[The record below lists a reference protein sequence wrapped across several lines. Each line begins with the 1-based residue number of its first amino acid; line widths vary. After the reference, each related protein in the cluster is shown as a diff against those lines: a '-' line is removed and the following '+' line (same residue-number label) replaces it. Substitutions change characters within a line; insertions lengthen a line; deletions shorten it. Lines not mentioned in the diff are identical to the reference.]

1 MSLAYCFTFSA
12 VEMSVRYG
20 DGDCNTHDVDII
32 NCYVHMGLERAK
44 NHSCIA
50 TVQHAHMR
58 VINTLIDA
66 MCDHCLSSV
75 WRQQCYRYIKRFL
88 PLLYEMLDPQQYQQK
103 VQEIQ
108 TLHTYYSEDNQS
120 KYQPTCTK
128 QSRELS
134 VKKRP

>member
-1 MSLAYCFTFSA
+1 MSLDYCFTFSA

-20 DGDCNTHDVDII
+20 DGDCNTRDGDII
-32 NCYVHMGLERAK
+32 NCYVHMGLARAK
-44 NHSCIA
+44 SHSCIA
-50 TVQHAHMR
+50 AVQHGHMR

-108 TLHTYYSEDNQS
+108 TLHTYYFEDNHS
-120 KYQPTCTK
+120 KYQPTCPE
-128 QSRELS
+128 QSRQLS

>member
-1 MSLAYCFTFSA
+1 MSLPYCFTFSA

-32 NCYVHMGLERAK
+32 SCYVHMGLERAK

-66 MCDHCLSSV
+66 MCDHCLSNV
-75 WRQQCYRYIKRFL
+75 WRQQCYRYIRRFL

>member
-1 MSLAYCFTFSA
+1 MSLPYCFTFSA

-20 DGDCNTHDVDII
+20 DGDCNTHDGDII
-32 NCYVHMGLERAK
+32 SCYVHMGLERAK
-44 NHSCIA
+44 SHSCIA
-50 TVQHAHMR
+50 AVQNAHMR

-66 MCDHCLSSV
+66 MCDHCLSNV

-108 TLHTYYSEDNQS
+108 TLHTYYFEDNRS
-120 KYQPTCTK
+120 KYQSTSTK
-128 QSRELS
+128 QSRQLS

>member
-1 MSLAYCFTFSA
+1 MSLDYCFTFSA

-20 DGDCNTHDVDII
+20 DGDCNTRDGDII
-32 NCYVHMGLERAK
+32 NCYVHMGLARAK
-44 NHSCIA
+44 SHSCIA
-50 TVQHAHMR
+50 AVQHGHMR

-75 WRQQCYRYIKRFL
+75 WRQQCYRYIKQFL

-108 TLHTYYSEDNQS
+108 TLHTYYFEDNHS

-128 QSRELS
+128 QSRQLS

>member
-1 MSLAYCFTFSA
+1 MSLPYCFTFSA

-66 MCDHCLSSV
+66 MCDHCLSNV
-75 WRQQCYRYIKRFL
+75 
-88 PLLYEMLDPQQYQQK
+88 
-103 VQEIQ
+103 
-108 TLHTYYSEDNQS
+108 
-120 KYQPTCTK
+120 
-128 QSRELS
+128 
-134 VKKRP
+134 